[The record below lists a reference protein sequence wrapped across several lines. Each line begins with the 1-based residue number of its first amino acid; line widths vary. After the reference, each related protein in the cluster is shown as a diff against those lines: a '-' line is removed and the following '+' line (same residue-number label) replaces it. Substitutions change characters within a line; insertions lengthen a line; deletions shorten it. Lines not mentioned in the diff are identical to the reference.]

1 MGRNICFMQISN
13 RQIDSIFRAVSTQL
27 RADKAEQAKKGG
39 NIARSGDS
47 ATISD
52 KAAELNKFKEILAQM
67 PDVRQ
72 DKLAD
77 LAERINSGQYKP
89 PSDKVA
95 EKMLLR
101 GLADSLE

>member
-1 MGRNICFMQISN
+1 MQISN

-27 RADKAEQAKKGG
+27 RADKAERAKKEEQLP
-39 NIARSGDS
+39 RSGDR
-47 ATISD
+47 ATISER
-52 KAAELNKFKEILAQM
+52 AAELNRYKDIIAQM

-77 LAERINSGQYKP
+77 LAERIKSGQYKP
-89 PSDKVA
+89 PSEKVA

-101 GLADSLE
+101 GLADRLE